1 MLEVRRRHFLTLL
14 GAAMAGPL
22 AARAQQGERVRR
34 IELLMAAAD
43 DSEGQA
49 RVTLKQGLQELG

>member
-34 IELLMAAAD
+34 IELLMAAGRRFGGTGPS
-43 DSEGQA
+43 DSA
-49 RVTLKQGLQELG
+49 